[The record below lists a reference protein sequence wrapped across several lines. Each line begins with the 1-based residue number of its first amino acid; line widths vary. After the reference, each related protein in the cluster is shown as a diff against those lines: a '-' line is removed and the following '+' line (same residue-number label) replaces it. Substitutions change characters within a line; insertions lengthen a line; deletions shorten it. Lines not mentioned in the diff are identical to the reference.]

1 MALRYHWAV
10 ATTAQLLQEARD
22 AYHRLV
28 TGRAT
33 TVVAGPAG
41 ERVEYARA
49 DAGRLAA
56 YIKTLEAEASGVTR
70 RSLAPIS
77 FHF

>member
-1 MALRYHWAV
+1 M

-28 TGRAT
+28 TGKST